1 MFTRSKTSGESEMQS
16 LFELIGE
23 VFLAGLGALMK
34 RVFGRPL
41 RESGISETW
50 IGVLVVAAVI
60 AILTLLIRSY

>member
-1 MFTRSKTSGESEMQS
+1 MQS

-41 RESGISETW
+41 SESGISETW

>member
-1 MFTRSKTSGESEMQS
+1 MQH

-23 VFLAGLGALMK
+23 VILTGLGASIKKL
-34 RVFGRPL
+34 FARPL
-41 RESGISETW
+41 SESGISETW

>member
-1 MFTRSKTSGESEMQS
+1 MQH

-23 VFLAGLGALMK
+23 VILTGLGASIKKL
-34 RVFGRPL
+34 FGRPL
-41 RESGISETW
+41 SESGISETW

>member
-1 MFTRSKTSGESEMQS
+1 MQS

-41 RESGISETW
+41 SESGISEAW